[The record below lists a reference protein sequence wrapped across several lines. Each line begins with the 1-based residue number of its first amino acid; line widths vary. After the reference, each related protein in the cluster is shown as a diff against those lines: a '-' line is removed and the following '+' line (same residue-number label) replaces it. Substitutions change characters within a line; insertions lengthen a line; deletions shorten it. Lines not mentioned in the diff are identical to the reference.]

1 MKERIANFET
11 TGYSL
16 TSFLWA
22 VFFCIISFSILP
34 ISMLGTIKK
43 NDDKIS
49 YTRVYSL
56 NEKPLKNNIE
66 QSNNISVPNF
76 SMIMSSVQK
85 PSISALVPNISESL
99 SSVKVFDGFDFVGGG
114 DFSIST
120 FELASEN
127 SGNFN
132 IETFEIDSLDRVPR
146 RIKGSSPKY
155 PKQLLMR
162 RIEGNVS
169 LLVIIDEYGNV
180 SIEKVLNSSSAEFT
194 ESALRAVSNFKYEV
208 PTKNGKPVRAKFILP
223 IPFRIS
229 Q

>member
-99 SSVKVFDGFDFVGGG
+99 SSVKVF
-114 DFSIST
+114 
-120 FELASEN
+120 E
-127 SGNFN
+127 
-132 IETFEIDSLDRVPR
+132 
-146 RIKGSSPKY
+146 
-155 PKQLLMR
+155 
-162 RIEGNVS
+162 
-169 LLVIIDEYGNV
+169 
-180 SIEKVLNSSSAEFT
+180 
-194 ESALRAVSNFKYEV
+194 
-208 PTKNGKPVRAKFILP
+208 
-223 IPFRIS
+223 
-229 Q
+229 